1 MQAYIDRNISVCLHF
16 YGFRHTKNVPSTFM
30 DKRAIENIVENAVF
44 LQWLNQHTHIAYAA
58 YYTIKTSRSE
68 REYLETHHGVCK
80 TQH

>member
-1 MQAYIDRNISVCLHF
+1 
-16 YGFRHTKNVPSTFM
+16 M
-30 DKRAIENIVENAVF
+30 DKRAIENRVENAVF

-80 TQH
+80 TWH

>member
-1 MQAYIDRNISVCLHF
+1 
-16 YGFRHTKNVPSTFM
+16 M
-30 DKRAIENIVENAVF
+30 DKRSLKTGEVF
-44 LQWLNQHTHIAYAA
+44 VQCSHHNLTRIAYAA

>member
-16 YGFRHTKNVPSTFM
+16 YGFRHTKNVPFAFM
-30 DKRAIENIVENAVF
+30 DKRAIENRVENAVF

-58 YYTIKTSRSE
+58 YYTITTSRAE

-80 TQH
+80 TPH

>member
-1 MQAYIDRNISVCLHF
+1 
-16 YGFRHTKNVPSTFM
+16 M
-30 DKRAIENIVENAVF
+30 DKRAIENRVENEVF
-44 LQWLNQHTHIAYAA
+44 VQCSHHNLTRIAYAA

>member
-1 MQAYIDRNISVCLHF
+1 
-16 YGFRHTKNVPSTFM
+16 M
-30 DKRAIENIVENAVF
+30 DKRAIENRVENAVF

-58 YYTIKTSRSE
+58 YYTITTSRSE